1 MTLTPLHLRILLHCY
16 VSPPD
21 VPYSHGIVIAEYQS
35 HLIEMDLLQYKHPD
49 HIIPTVTPRGKA
61 HIQQLLSLPL
71 PQQAWVGADGAVI
84 QM

>member
-21 VPYSHGIVIAEYQS
+21 VPYSHGGCSNDYQRE
-35 HLIEMDLLQYKHPD
+35 LIQEGLLLFEHMGD
-49 HIIPTVTPRGKA
+49 AIPVVTPRGKA